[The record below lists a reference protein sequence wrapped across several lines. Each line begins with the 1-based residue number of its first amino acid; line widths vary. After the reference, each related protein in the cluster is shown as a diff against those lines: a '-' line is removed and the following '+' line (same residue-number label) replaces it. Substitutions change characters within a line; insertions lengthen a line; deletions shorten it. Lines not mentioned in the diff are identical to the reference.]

1 MTNTYTSSLS
11 FAFGII
17 VFLICIRK
25 NNKQTKDA
33 YTQTQPKN
41 TKCTKNIQTHNTK
54 TLTKDAT
61 TQVEFDM
68 GDFIVVDYCPRV

>member
-17 VFLICIRK
+17 VFFLCIRK

-33 YTQTQPKN
+33 STQTQKNIKRTKIIQTRNIEN
-41 TKCTKNIQTHNTK
+41 TK
-54 TLTKDAT
+54 KDAA
-61 TQVEFDM
+61 TQVEFDI

>member
-11 FAFGII
+11 FAVGII
-17 VFLICIRK
+17 VFLLCIRK

-41 TKCTKNIQTHNTK
+41 TKRTKIIQTRNIK
-54 TLTKDAT
+54 TPTKDAT
-61 TQVEFDM
+61 TQVEFDI

>member
-33 YTQTQPKN
+33 CTQTQNN
-41 TKCTKNIQTHNTK
+41 TKRTKIIQTRDMK

-61 TQVEFDM
+61 TQVEFDI